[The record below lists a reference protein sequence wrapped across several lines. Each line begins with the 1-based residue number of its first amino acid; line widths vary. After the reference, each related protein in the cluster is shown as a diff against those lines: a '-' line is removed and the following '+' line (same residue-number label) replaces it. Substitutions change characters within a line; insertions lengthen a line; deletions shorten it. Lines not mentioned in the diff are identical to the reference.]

1 MKKLNFV
8 LILSLLF
15 TNFAL
20 NAQYAYDDQVYDD
33 SFYPGYLGDDFSLE
47 GALEVFKNSR
57 NIEAFE
63 FDINN
68 QDRYVNNLDLNND
81 GRIDFI
87 RVSDQSESPAVRLI
101 VMQAVLGRGD
111 VQDVAVIAIEKTGRR
126 TATLQIIG
134 DEYLFGPDMII
145 EPNDIEYGNDRFGRG
160 GPDGDIIGSRFFVNV
175 YFWPSVRS
183 LYRRNYRFYRSP
195 YYWDY
200 YPRVWNPWRPF
211 GYSNYYNRCGIYRRG
226 FYRVVP
232 SVRIVYVTNFYRPR
246 RVFSVRVRDRYQRNR
261 PFYQNNRGGGRGSA
275 NNGNGNRGPRRS
287 YSQTKPERRATYDAK
302 RSVETVRTRDTR
314 TSKSNASAR
323 THKATT
329 SQGNYRP
336 TSDVK
341 TSRSNSGR
349 GYESTKS
356 TRDTR
361 TSKYDRPTRKT
372 ESTRD
377 VRPAR
382 DSYSKKSESS
392 SYKSS
397 RKSETRSSSRPAPRS
412 SASSRGSSSS
422 KSSYSKPSRSSS
434 SSASRG
440 ATSSSRRSS
449 SASKGSSASRRS
461 SSASSS
467 SKKSSAAP
475 RSSRSSS
482 RASAPKAQR
491 KSSGSS
497 SKGRTKSRRGSAN

>member
-8 LILSLLF
+8 LIISLLF

-20 NAQYAYDDQVYDD
+20 NAQYAYDDQAYDD
-33 SFYPGYLGDDFSLE
+33 SFYPGYQGDDFSLE

-87 RVSDQSESPAVRLI
+87 RVSDQSESPTVRLV

-111 VQDVAVIAIEKTGRR
+111 VQDIAVIAIEKTGRR

-145 EPNDIEYGNDRFGRG
+145 EPSDIEYRNDRYGRG
-160 GPDGDIIGSRFFVNV
+160 GPNGNIIGSRFFINV
-175 YFWPSVRS
+175 YYWPSVRS
-183 LYRRNYRFYRSP
+183 LYRNSYRFYRSP
-195 YYWDY
+195 YYWGY
-200 YPRVWNPWRPF
+200 YPRVWNPWSPF
-211 GYSNYYNRCGIYRRG
+211 RYSVYYDRCGRYRRG

-246 RVFSVRVRDRYQRNR
+246 RVCSVRVRDRYERYR
-261 PFYQNNRGGGRGSA
+261 PYYQNNRGGGRGNRGLD
-275 NNGNGNRGPRRS
+275 NNNGNRGPRRS

-302 RSVETVRTRDTR
+302 RDVEITKTRDTR
-314 TSKSNASAR
+314 ISKSNAGAR

-336 TSDVK
+336 TSEVG
-341 TSRSNSGR
+341 TSRSNSSR

-356 TRDTR
+356 TTRDTR
-361 TSKYDRPTRKT
+361 TSKYNTPTRKAERT
-372 ESTRD
+372 KT
-377 VRPAR
+377 VTPTR
-382 DSYSKKSESS
+382 DSYSKKTE

-397 RKSETRSSSRPAPRS
+397 RKSETRSSSKPAPRS
-412 SASSRGSSSS
+412 STSSKSSSS
-422 KSSYSKPSRSSS
+422 SRSSYSKPSRSSS

-449 SASKGSSASRRS
+449 SAS
-461 SSASSS
+461 SS

-475 RSSRSSS
+475 RTSRSSS
-482 RASAPKAQR
+482 RVSAPKTQR
-491 KSSGSS
+491 KSSSSS